1 MIGKIISGVLG
12 AQAAKNTQVGGAGG
26 ALLGV
31 AGATLLRRLSLPVL
45 IALTA
50 GGYAFKK
57 WSDKTEAKPAPKR
70 TASKRAAPKRKPR
83 NVTPKAANAA

>member
-31 AGATLLRRLSLPVL
+31 AGATLLRQQACRC
-45 IALTA
+45 
-50 GGYAFKK
+50 
-57 WSDKTEAKPAPKR
+57 
-70 TASKRAAPKRKPR
+70 
-83 NVTPKAANAA
+83 

>member
-26 ALLGV
+26 ALIGV
-31 AGATLLRRLSLPVL
+31 AGATLLRRLSLPAL

-50 GGYAFKK
+50 GGYAFKR
-57 WSDKTEAKPAPKR
+57 WNDKQGAEPAPN
-70 TASKRAAPKRKPR
+70 AKRAAPKRKPR
-83 NVTPKAANAA
+83 KTPAASA

>member
-31 AGATLLRRLSLPVL
+31 AGATLLRRLSLPAL

-57 WSDKTEAKPAPKR
+57 WSDKQEATPAPKR
-70 TASKRAAPKRKPR
+70 TASKRKAR